1 MRSTHFAIVGL
12 LTGCI
17 VALHGQVPVFRTE
30 TRLVVLQATVTNRH
44 GELVT
49 NLDQPAFTVFE
60 NGKPQPITL
69 FRRDDVPVSIG
80 LVIDSSG
87 SMRNLRPKVEAA
99 ALSFA
104 RASNPDDELF
114 VLNFADTS
122 HLDVP
127 MTSKVRDLEAGIA
140 RVDSIG
146 GTALCDALKTAGE
159 YLRDHAHWD
168 RRVLL
173 AISDGNDNSSATSV
187 GEIQQQAERS
197 QMVIDAIGLASL
209 RDAKASTGR
218 HELTELTAPTGG
230 VAYFPAGVEQIE
242 SVAADLAQQI
252 RRQYTIA
259 YAPLNQTFDGSYRSI
274 RVTVSGP
281 DRLTVRTRTGY
292 RAVPGTPDANES
304 APNHD

>member
-1 MRSTHFAIVGL
+1 ML
-12 LTGCI
+12 LALASAHA
-17 VALHGQVPVFRTE
+17 VALHAQVPVFRTE

-49 NLDQPAFTVFE
+49 NLEQPAFTVFE

-80 LVIDSSG
+80 LVIDNSG
-87 SMRNLRPKVEAA
+87 SMRNLRPRVEAA
-99 ALSFA
+99 ALAFA

-127 MTSKVRDLEAGIA
+127 MTSKVRDLEVGIA

-146 GTALCDALKTAGE
+146 GTALRDALKTAGE
-159 YLRDHAHWD
+159 YLHDHARWD
-168 RRVLL
+168 RRVLV
-173 AISDGNDNSSATSV
+173 AISDGKDNSSTTTTS
-187 GEIQQQAERS
+187 EIQQLAERS
-197 QMVIDAIGLASL
+197 QVVIDAIGLADV
-209 RDAKASTGR
+209 RAAKASTGR
-218 HELTELTAPTGG
+218 HELTALTEPSGG
-230 VAYFPAGVEQIE
+230 VTYFPAGVEQIE
-242 SVAADLAQQI
+242 SVVVDLAHQI

-281 DRLTVRTRTGY
+281 DRLAVRTRTGY
-292 RAVPGTPDANES
+292 RAVPGTPDANVS
-304 APNHD
+304 APNQD